1 MSSATAAPAAG
12 STASLTLTRT
22 TRSTR
27 SRSSAHS
34 AAAVNTVRMPSCS
47 LPTGQNS
54 SSSAATTR
62 RCRLRSRTSP
72 SHKLLRASAPRS
84 GGWNCRQMARAACRP
99 TGTKTCSS
107 RGCGMPAA
115 MRSASSPPAATSSA
129 PIPMANNGRFGA
141 RATAIP
147 TTWPSTPTANSSS
160 TTPTWNGILDRRG
173 IAPRES
179 TMRPAAANWAGAA
192 APASGPPAI
201 PIACRP

>member
-27 SRSSAHS
+27 SRSSAPS
-34 AAAVNTVRMPSCS
+34 VAAANTVRTPSCS
-47 LPTGQNS
+47 HPTGKSS

-62 RCRLRSRTSP
+62 RYLLRSRISP
-72 SHKLLRASAPRS
+72 SHRPWAASAPRS
-84 GGWNCRQMARAACRP
+84 GGWNCRRTARAACRP
-99 TGTKTCSS
+99 TQTKICSS
-107 RGCGMPAA
+107 RGCGTPAA
-115 MRSASSPPAATSSA
+115 MRSASSPRAATSSA

-160 TTPTWNGILDRRG
+160 TTPTWNGILDRLG
-173 IAPRES
+173 IAPR
-179 TMRPAAANWAGAA
+179 G
-192 APASGPPAI
+192 
-201 PIACRP
+201 